1 MLFFDIVSGQLIIK
15 QKDINNMVKDKNKTT
30 EQKENQQPQQPPIAL
45 LSQYIKDLSMEIPH
59 APQIFKKMQGS
70 QPKIGIEVNIEASKL
85 EEDGIFNVLLNVNIN
100 GDTQDEKAFILELSY
115 GAVVALNIPQEH
127 FEPVLMIE
135 IPHMIFP
142 YVRQIVSATMAN
154 AGLPPLMLNPIDFAG
169 MYQARKAQEQNK
181 N

>member
-1 MLFFDIVSGQLIIK
+1 MAK
-15 QKDINNMVKDKNKTT
+15 EEKKEKND
-30 EQKENQQPQQPPIAL
+30 NQQNQPQQPSIAL

-59 APQIFKKMQGS
+59 APQVFKKMQGNP
-70 QPKIGIEVNIEASKL
+70 PKIGVEVNIEAGKL
-85 EEDGIFNVLLNVNIN
+85 EEEGIFNVLLNVNIN

-127 FEPVLMIE
+127 IEPVLMIE

-142 YVRQIVSATMAN
+142 YVRQIVSTTMAN

>member
-1 MLFFDIVSGQLIIK
+1 MA
-15 QKDINNMVKDKNKTT
+15 KDNKS
-30 EQKENQQPQQPPIAL
+30 EGKQPQQPAITL

-59 APQIFKKMQGS
+59 APQIFKKMQGV
-70 QPKIGIEVNIEASKL
+70 QPKIGVEVNIEAGKL
-85 EEDGIFNVLLNVNIN
+85 EEEGIFNVLLNVNVN
-100 GDTQDEKAFILELSY
+100 GDVEDEKAFILELSY

-127 FEPVLMIE
+127 FEPVLMVE

-142 YVRQIVSATMAN
+142 YVRQIVSTTMAN

-169 MYQARKAQEQNK
+169 MYQARKAQGEAK